1 MATKKKLTFEQQLEA
16 VEALISGMES
26 GSMPL
31 EESMRRYEEGMAMIA
46 SMEKELQS
54 AQQRL
59 TVIRRGA
66 EGESEEA
73 PMEVDDE
80 EL

>member
-1 MATKKKLTFEQQLEA
+1 MAKKKKLTFEQQLEA

-46 SMEKELQS
+46 SMEKELLS

>member
-16 VEALISGMES
+16 VEALIAGMES

-46 SMEKELQS
+46 SMEKELHA

-59 TVIRRGA
+59 TVIRQGA
-66 EGESEEA
+66 EGEDEEV
-73 PMEVDDE
+73 PLEVDDA

>member
-1 MATKKKLTFEQQLEA
+1 MATKKKLTFEQQLAA

-46 SMEKELQS
+46 SMEKELLS

-66 EGESEEA
+66 EGENEEA
-73 PMEVDDE
+73 TMEVDDE

>member
-1 MATKKKLTFEQQLEA
+1 MATKKKLTFGQQLEA

-46 SMEKELQS
+46 SMEKELLS

>member
-16 VEALISGMES
+16 VEALIAGMES

-46 SMEKELQS
+46 SMEKELLS

-59 TVIRRGA
+59 TVIRRSA
-66 EGESEEA
+66 EGEDEEV
-73 PMEVDDE
+73 PLEVDDE

>member
-26 GSMPL
+26 GSMAL

-59 TVIRRGA
+59 TVIRRSA
-66 EGESEEA
+66 EGGDEEV
-73 PMEVDDE
+73 PLEVDDA

>member
-16 VEALISGMES
+16 VEALIAGMES

-59 TVIRRGA
+59 TVIRRSA
-66 EGESEEA
+66 EGEDEEV
-73 PMEVDDE
+73 PLEVDDA

>member
-46 SMEKELQS
+46 SMEKALQS

-66 EGESEEA
+66 EGEDEEV
-73 PMEVDDE
+73 PLEVDDA

>member
-46 SMEKELQS
+46 SKEKELLS

-66 EGESEEA
+66 EGENEEV

>member
-1 MATKKKLTFEQQLEA
+1 MATKKKLTFEQQLAA

-46 SMEKELQS
+46 SMEKELLS

-66 EGESEEA
+66 EGENEEA

>member
-46 SMEKELQS
+46 AMEKALQS

-66 EGESEEA
+66 EGEDEEV
-73 PMEVDDE
+73 PLEVDDA

>member
-59 TVIRRGA
+59 TVIRRSA
-66 EGESEEA
+66 EGGYEEV
-73 PMEVDDE
+73 PLEVDDA

>member
-16 VEALISGMES
+16 VEALIAGMES

-46 SMEKELQS
+46 SMEKELLS

-66 EGESEEA
+66 EGENEEV
-73 PMEVDDE
+73 PLEVDDE

>member
-46 SMEKELQS
+46 SMEKELLS

-66 EGESEEA
+66 EVESEEA

>member
-59 TVIRRGA
+59 TVIRRNA
-66 EGESEEA
+66 EGEDEEV
-73 PMEVDDE
+73 PLEVDDE

>member
-1 MATKKKLTFEQQLEA
+1 MATKKKLTFEQQLES

-59 TVIRRGA
+59 TVIRRSA
-66 EGESEEA
+66 EGGDEEV
-73 PMEVDDE
+73 PLEVDDA

>member
-16 VEALISGMES
+16 VEALIAGMES

-59 TVIRRGA
+59 TVIRRNA
-66 EGESEEA
+66 EGGDEEV
-73 PMEVDDE
+73 PLEVDDA

>member
-59 TVIRRGA
+59 TVIRRSA
-66 EGESEEA
+66 EGEDKEA
-73 PMEVDDE
+73 PLEVDDE

>member
-1 MATKKKLTFEQQLEA
+1 MATKKKLTCEQQLEA

-46 SMEKELQS
+46 SMEKELLS

>member
-1 MATKKKLTFEQQLEA
+1 MATKKKLTFEQQLEV

-59 TVIRRGA
+59 TVIRRSA
-66 EGESEEA
+66 EGEDEEV
-73 PMEVDDE
+73 PLEVDDE

>member
-31 EESMRRYEEGMAMIA
+31 EESMSRYEEGMAMIA

-59 TVIRRGA
+59 TVIRRSA
-66 EGESEEA
+66 EGEDEEV
-73 PMEVDDE
+73 PLEVDDE

>member
-59 TVIRRGA
+59 TVIRRNA
-66 EGESEEA
+66 EGGNEEV
-73 PMEVDDE
+73 PLEVDDA

>member
-46 SMEKELQS
+46 SMEKELLS

-59 TVIRRGA
+59 SVIRRGA
-66 EGESEEA
+66 EGENEEV

>member
-59 TVIRRGA
+59 TVIRRNA
-66 EGESEEA
+66 EGGDEEV
-73 PMEVDDE
+73 PLEVDDA

>member
-46 SMEKELQS
+46 SMEKELQA

-59 TVIRRGA
+59 TVIRQGA
-66 EGESEEA
+66 EGEDEEV
-73 PMEVDDE
+73 PLEVDDA

>member
-46 SMEKELQS
+46 SMEKELLS
-54 AQQRL
+54 TQQRL

-66 EGESEEA
+66 EGENEEV

-80 EL
+80 KL

>member
-59 TVIRRGA
+59 TVIRRNA
-66 EGESEEA
+66 EGEDEEV
-73 PMEVDDE
+73 PLEVDDA

>member
-46 SMEKELQS
+46 SMEKELLS

-66 EGESEEA
+66 EGENEEA

>member
-31 EESMRRYEEGMAMIA
+31 EESMRRDEEGMAMIA

-59 TVIRRGA
+59 TVIRRSA
-66 EGESEEA
+66 EGGDEEV
-73 PMEVDDE
+73 PLEVDDA

>member
-1 MATKKKLTFEQQLEA
+1 MSTKKKLTFEQQLEA

-46 SMEKELQS
+46 SMEKELLS

-59 TVIRRGA
+59 TVIRRSA
-66 EGESEEA
+66 EGGDEEV
-73 PMEVDDE
+73 PLEVDDA

>member
-16 VEALISGMES
+16 VEALIAGMES

-46 SMEKELQS
+46 SMEKELQA

-59 TVIRRGA
+59 TVIRQGA
-66 EGESEEA
+66 EGEDEEV
-73 PMEVDDE
+73 PLEVDDA

>member
-1 MATKKKLTFEQQLEA
+1 MAEKKLTFEQQLEA

-59 TVIRRGA
+59 TVIRRSA
-66 EGESEEA
+66 EGGDEEV
-73 PMEVDDE
+73 PLEVDDA

>member
-31 EESMRRYEEGMAMIA
+31 EESMLRYEEGMAMIA
-46 SMEKELQS
+46 SMEKELLS

>member
-46 SMEKELQS
+46 AMEKALQS

-66 EGESEEA
+66 EGEDEEV
-73 PMEVDDE
+73 PLEVDDE

>member
-46 SMEKELQS
+46 SMEKELLS

-66 EGESEEA
+66 EGENEEV
-73 PMEVDDE
+73 PMEVDEE

>member
-46 SMEKELQS
+46 SMEKELLS

-66 EGESEEA
+66 EGENEEV

>member
-1 MATKKKLTFEQQLEA
+1 MATKKNMTFEQQLEA

-59 TVIRRGA
+59 TVIRRSA
-66 EGESEEA
+66 EGEDEEV
-73 PMEVDDE
+73 PLEVDDE

>member
-46 SMEKELQS
+46 FMEKELQS

-59 TVIRRGA
+59 TVIRRSA
-66 EGESEEA
+66 EGEDEEV
-73 PMEVDDE
+73 PLEVDDA